1 MAEEKKE
8 LWLNYL
14 ALTTVVLAVCATL
27 STFRGGQYSSR
38 SMLNQSQA
46 SDQWAFFQAKSLKG
60 YIYESQK
67 DQLELVIKDRGKTI
81 SEETRKYIEERMH
94 FYSGKIAQYDKE
106 KAEITQAAHD
116 LEKSRDEA
124 KRHSNAFG
132 VAVIFLQI
140 AILLSSIAALLK
152 KKPLWY
158 VGMIVGIGGV
168 LYFADGF
175 WLLWS

>member
-1 MAEEKKE
+1 M
-8 LWLNYL
+8 NVL
-14 ALTTVVLAVCATL
+14 ALTTVFLAVCTTL

-38 SMLNQSQA
+38 SMLNQAQA

-67 DQLELVIKDRGKTI
+67 DQLELAMKERGRMM
-81 SEETRKYIEERMH
+81 SEETQKYIEDRMK
-94 FYSGKIAQYDKE
+94 FYSGKIAQYERE
-106 KAEITQAAHD
+106 KADITQAAHD

-124 KRHSNAFG
+124 KSHSNAFG
-132 VAVIFLQI
+132 IAVIFLQI

-158 VGMIVGIGGV
+158 IGMIVGLGGV
-168 LYFADGF
+168 LYFANGF
-175 WLLWS
+175 WLFLG